1 MSRGDSIL
9 QTALI
14 ARCVSE
20 DGTRPPNQS
29 TFQRRCKAPRTSV
42 RLGVHCPAVID
53 LRLLRDNR
61 AAVEEAY
68 ARLGAP
74 VDLDKVTAQD
84 ERVRDLKNESQT
96 LQAEQNRLSKEIG
109 RAAPGAAREQTI
121 AEVSVLKRDIAG
133 KAAELAAA
141 EARLDELLLEL
152 PNLPHPSVPV
162 GKDESENRIVR
173 EEGTRRSYDFA
184 LQPHW
189 DLGTRLGIIDFE
201 RGVKISGSRF
211 YVLKSWGAR
220 LQRALITYMLDLHT
234 QKHGYVEI
242 YPPYM
247 VRRECL
253 VGTGNLPKFGENLY
267 HDAEEDFWF
276 IPTAEVPVT
285 NLYREEILDGGAL
298 PIRHVAFTACFR
310 REQMAAGRDTRGI
323 KRGHQFDK
331 VELVKFVRPET
342 SMDELTALL
351 ADAEDV
357 LKGLELPYRV
367 VQMCTGDLSFSAMA
381 KFDLELWAPGC
392 DEWLEVSSC
401 SNFGD
406 FQARRARIRFK
417 DATGKEKSRFVH
429 TLNGSGLA
437 LPRTLIGILETY
449 QRADG
454 RVDVPRVLR
463 PYLGGAEVLPEALS

>member
-1 MSRGDSIL
+1 M
-9 QTALI
+9 
-14 ARCVSE
+14 
-20 DGTRPPNQS
+20 
-29 TFQRRCKAPRTSV
+29 
-42 RLGVHCPAVID
+42 ID
-53 LRLLRDNR
+53 IRLLRENL
-61 AAVEEAY
+61 EEVRQGY

-74 VDLDKVTAQD
+74 VDLDKVIAAD
-84 ERVRDLKNESQT
+84 ARVRDLKNESQT
-96 LQAEQNRLSKEIG
+96 LQATQNKISKDIG
-109 RAAPGAAREQTI
+109 RAAPGADRERAVAQST
-121 AEVSVLKRDIAG
+121 ALKRDIEA
-133 KAAELAAA
+133 KNAELAGA
-141 EARLDELLLEL
+141 EAKLDELMLEL
-152 PNLPHPSVPV
+152 PNLPDPSVPV
-162 GKDESENRIVR
+162 GKDDSENKVVR
-173 EEGTRRSYDFA
+173 EEGTKRSYDFTPK
-184 LQPHW
+184 PHW
-189 DLGTRLGIIDFE
+189 DLGTALGIIDFE

-220 LQRALITYMLDLHT
+220 LQRALISFMLDLHT
-234 QKHGYVEI
+234 RRHGYVEI

-267 HDAEEDFWF
+267 RDAEEDFWF

-285 NLYREEILDGGAL
+285 NLYREEILDAAAL

-331 VELVKFVRPET
+331 VELVKFVRPEG
-342 SMDELTALL
+342 SMDELKALL
-351 ADAEDV
+351 SDAEDV
-357 LKGLELPYRV
+357 LKALEIPYRV

-392 DEWLEVSSC
+392 GEWLEVSSC

-417 DATGKEKSRFVH
+417 DKDSKDKARFVH

-437 LPRTLIGILETY
+437 LPRTLIGVLETY

-454 RVDVPRVLR
+454 RIDVPAALR
-463 PYLGGAEVLPEALS
+463 PYFDGAEVLG